1 MMYALVIRNTNEV
14 DPHLLRTFVAVARCG
29 SFSAA
34 ARQLGYTQSA
44 VSQHVAALESDLGA
58 ILLHRRPV
66 APTEAGARLLDHAA
80 PILLRLDAAR
90 ADVARLAG
98 TPQDRLL
105 VGLSPLAATAHGRA
119 ATSAVAEAIGAVR
132 RSIPRL
138 EVTVRVIDR
147 AAVVVGVATGEFD
160 LGLVDGVAAPTDP
173 LRLSDVSTLSAVA
186 VAEEP
191 IAVALP
197 AGHPLARRRGLR
209 LEDLVDAR
217 WIDAPEVGAPLADLR
232 AAVGSDG
239 MPASLRYEGTDT
251 ATLLALV
258 AAGNGLAVLP
268 GRVAEGRAGIA
279 AVPVVSPRLMHRTE
293 LLHGTITGTAAKAL
307 TATLTG

>member
-1 MMYALVIRNTNEV
+1 
-14 DPHLLRTFVAVARCG
+14 VAVARCG

-58 ILLHRRPV
+58 VLLHRRPV

-80 PILLRLDAAR
+80 PILLRLNAAR

-98 TPQDRLL
+98 TPQARLL
-105 VGLSPLAATAHGRA
+105 VGISPLAMA
-119 ATSAVAEAIGAVR
+119 SAVAEAIGAVR

-138 EVTVRVIDR
+138 EVTVRVIGR
-147 AAVVVGVATGEFD
+147 AAVVAGVATGELD
-160 LGLVDGVAAPTDP
+160 LGLVDGVAAPSDP
-173 LRLSDVSTLSAVA
+173 LHLSDVSTLSAVA

-191 IAVALP
+191 IVVALP

-232 AAVGSDG
+232 DAVGSDG
-239 MPASLRYEGTDT
+239 VRPSMRYEGTDT
-251 ATLLALV
+251 AGLLALV
-258 AAGNGLAVLP
+258 AAGHGLAVLP
-268 GRVAEGRAGIA
+268 ARVAKEPAGAVLPARVAKEPAAIV
-279 AVPVVSPRLMHRTE
+279 AVPLVSPRLTHRTE
-293 LLHGTITGTAAKAL
+293 LLHGTITGTAAELLA
-307 TATLTG
+307 ATLAG

>member
-1 MMYALVIRNTNEV
+1 V

-58 ILLHRRPV
+58 VLLHRRPV

-98 TPQDRLL
+98 TPQARLL
-105 VGLSPLAATAHGRA
+105 VGISPLAMA
-119 ATSAVAEAIGAVR
+119 SAVAEAIGAVR

-138 EVTVRVIDR
+138 EVTVRVVGR
-147 AAVVVGVATGEFD
+147 AAVVAGVATGELD
-160 LGLVDGVAAPTDP
+160 LGLVDGVAAPSDP
-173 LRLSDVSTLSAVA
+173 LRLSDISTLSVLA

-197 AGHPLARRRGLR
+197 AGHPLARRHGLR

-232 AAVGSDG
+232 DAVGSDG
-239 MPASLRYEGTDT
+239 VRPSMRYEGTDT
-251 ATLLALV
+251 ASLLALV
-258 AAGNGLAVLP
+258 AAGHGLAVLP
-268 GRVAEGRAGIA
+268 ARVAKEPAGAVLPARIAEGSAAIA
-279 AVPVVSPRLMHRTE
+279 AVPLVSPRLTHRTE
-293 LLHGTITGTAAKAL
+293 LLHGTITGTAAELLA
-307 TATLTG
+307 ATLAG

>member
-1 MMYALVIRNTNEV
+1 V

-44 VSQHVAALESDLGA
+44 VSQHIAALEGDLGA
-58 ILLHRRPV
+58 ALLHRRPV

-90 ADVARLAG
+90 ADVARLVGA
-98 TPQDRLL
+98 PPARLL
-105 VGLSPLAATAHGRA
+105 VGLSPLAMAAPTAQGTA
-119 ATSAVAEAIGAVR
+119 PTSAVAGAIGAVR

-138 EVTVRVIDR
+138 EVTVRVIGR
-147 AAVVVGVATGEFD
+147 AAVVAGVATGELD
-160 LGLVDGVAAPTDP
+160 LGLVDGVAAPSDP
-173 LRLSDVSTLSAVA
+173 LRLSDVSTLSALG

-197 AGHPLARRRGLR
+197 VGHPLARRRRLR

-239 MPASLRYEGTDT
+239 VRPSMRYEGTDT

-258 AAGNGLAVLP
+258 AAGHGLAVLP
-268 GRVAEGRAGIA
+268 ARVAKGPAGIA
-279 AVPVVSPRLMHRTE
+279 AVPLVSPRLTHRTE
-293 LLHGTITGTAAKAL
+293 LLHGTITGTAAEVLA
-307 TATLTG
+307 ATLAG